1 MLLEKLESGVAKW
14 LRNQD
19 ARGRRANQAK
29 LTGGVVGG
37 TIDHVWLSQRDST
50 YRVGVRALFVREGNI
65 RPAHGA
71 GRLPPPGHAVQ
82 LSNGSVEDSMTVDR
96 EELAAVSDPRRSALV
111 VVDMQNDFCNPA
123 DYPESVPMLPR
134 LQRLINES
142 RRAGVQVIFTQVNH
156 DATNDSTVWVSR
168 RAPGRKDIV
177 KAGTSGA
184 EYHPD
189 FQPQPGDIDIVKHRY
204 SAFIGTPLEMNLRTL
219 GIET

>member
-1 MLLEKLESGVAKW
+1 
-14 LRNQD
+14 
-19 ARGRRANQAK
+19 
-29 LTGGVVGG
+29 
-37 TIDHVWLSQRDST
+37 
-50 YRVGVRALFVREGNI
+50 
-65 RPAHGA
+65 
-71 GRLPPPGHAVQ
+71 
-82 LSNGSVEDSMTVDR
+82 MTVDR
-96 EELAAVSDPRRSALV
+96 DKLAAVSDPRRSALV

-142 RRAGVQVIFTQVNH
+142 RRASVQVIFTQVNH

-168 RAPGRKDIV
+168 RATGRKDIV

-219 GIET
+219 GIETLFMTGIATNVCVESTLRDAFQRDFYVVLVEDCCAAGTRALHEGTVDNTRRHFGGLVATSDEVVEAWSEVAARV